1 MLYLQLIIF
10 HIMAIH
16 KLDFGEFDEIDYHL
30 IAIHTSLEDYRLAYF
45 INQKLSINLSKSENE
60 IQINIKEGETKF
72 SRFYYYDT
80 EKTISWNLIQNKNE
94 VIQQKNDNGQ
104 NLFSNI
110 NVEVSTKVYLLPEF
124 KKVDYFLKIEDT
136 EETINL
142 LEIQT
147 LLNTIDNI
155 STVYVVETNKI
166 KAKNN
171 LIF

>member
-1 MLYLQLIIF
+1 
-10 HIMAIH
+10 MAIH

-45 INQKLSINLSKSENE
+45 INQKLPINLCKNKNE

-80 EKTISWNLIQNKNE
+80 EKAISWNLIQNKNE
-94 VIQQKNDNGQ
+94 VVQQKNENSQ

-110 NVEVSTKVYLLPEF
+110 SLEVSTKVYLLPEF
-124 KKVDYFLKIEDT
+124 KKVDYFLKIENI
-136 EETINL
+136 EEGLNVT
-142 LEIQT
+142 EIQL
-147 LLNTIDNI
+147 LLNTIDSI
-155 STVYVVETNKI
+155 STVYKVETNKV
-166 KAKNN
+166 KSKNN